1 MTTATDLFRKDASMR
16 DRLRRKRTLASTDTP
31 LPHKP
36 TGVVVLVATLALGL
50 VVGGCGSS
58 SKSSTSKTA
67 TTAALSKP
75 QFLAQGNAICARG
88 NQGFA
93 AADKALGNQPS
104 RAQITTFVTTTFAP
118 DIQTQIDGLR
128 ALAAPSSDHATVANM
143 LDVAQTDLNKIKS
156 DPALLASGAGFA
168 EFAHLAHPYGL
179 TACAAGS

>member
-1 MTTATDLFRKDASMR
+1 MPH
-16 DRLRRKRTLASTDTP
+16 RLRRKCNLVRTDAP
-31 LPHKP
+31 PPRKV
-36 TGVVVLVATLALGL
+36 TGAVALVATLVLGL

-58 SKSSTSKTA
+58 SKSSTTKSA

-88 NQGFA
+88 NQRFG
-93 AADKALGNQPS
+93 AADKALGNEPS
-104 RAQITTFVTTTFAP
+104 KAQITAFVTTTFAP

-128 ALAAPSSDHATVANM
+128 ALGARSSDQATVANM

-156 DPALLASGAGFA
+156 NPALLAGGAGFA
-168 EFAHLAHPYGL
+168 EFARLAHPYGL